1 MSRRRLQRMAKR
13 MAKRAGIQGEEGV
26 AVAFGYKSLWAS
38 ILIGMLEAASERIPF
53 LPLLITLLTF
63 PLHRIALVTDQRAYV
78 FRGRPFHRP
87 GKRLGEYQIGPGTAQ
102 LGHGL
107 FSRGRATFEDGQNVW
122 HSLFFRWR
130 IVAVAEAANGQQ

>member
-26 AVAFGYKSLWAS
+26 AVAFGYQSLWAS

-63 PLHRIALVTDQRAYV
+63 PLHRIALVTDQHAYV

-107 FSRGRATFEDGQNVW
+107 LSRGRATFEDGQKVW

-130 IVAVAEAANGQQ
+130 IVAVADAANGQQ